1 MGASKQ
7 AATPR
12 PWRTVTGPK
21 HGGSMVWGETR
32 LVARCTPA
40 TAWRGPTEEEA
51 ANADLIVDAVN
62 AYEDLVEFVTAVAK
76 YAKTGELDAATLQ
89 ARAGYLVRQYRLSPP

>member
-1 MGASKQ
+1 
-7 AATPR
+7 
-12 PWRTVTGPK
+12 
-21 HGGSMVWGETR
+21 MVWGETR

-62 AYEDLVEFVTAVAK
+62 AYEDLVEFIRAAAAFGSDGVRERAE
-76 YAKTGELDAATLQ
+76 ELVQ
-89 ARAGYLVRQYRLSPP
+89 KHRLSPL